1 MRAVEEGLPL
11 VRAANSG
18 ISAIVDAY
26 GRVLGGLGVGQS
38 GVVDGDLPV
47 SLSPTVYARY
57 GDWLFLGLLALVA
70 LAGLGGGL
78 IREFRRN

>member
-26 GRVLGGLGVGQS
+26 GRVLEGLGVGQS
-38 GVVDGDLPV
+38 GVVDGDLPTA
-47 SLSPTVYARY
+47 LSPTVYVRF
-57 GDWLFLGLLALVA
+57 GDWLFLGLLAMVA
-70 LAGLGGGL
+70 CGGFAPGF
-78 IREFRRN
+78 IRDFRRN